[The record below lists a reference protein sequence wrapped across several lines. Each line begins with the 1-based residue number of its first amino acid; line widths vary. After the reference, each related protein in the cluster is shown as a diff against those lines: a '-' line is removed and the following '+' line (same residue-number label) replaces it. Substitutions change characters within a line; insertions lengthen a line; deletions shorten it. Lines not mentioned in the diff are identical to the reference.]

1 MRISINPV
9 KLNYLNNCPVFEN
22 MKFSTTQID
31 AFLTLEKTLRFS
43 LAAKRCH
50 VSTSAFS
57 QIISRLEEAVGARL
71 FDRSTRY
78 VALTPEGET
87 FLLGA
92 KRIASEI
99 DATMN
104 ELRARVAGRS
114 GQITIAATPSPCVSW
129 LPNLLRQF
137 QNEYP
142 GIALKLRDATRSEER
157 RVGKEC
163 VSTCRLR
170 GSPYH

>member
-71 FDRSTRY
+71 FARSTRY
-78 VALTPEGET
+78 VELTPEVET
-87 FLLGA
+87 YLRGA
-92 KRIASEI
+92 KRMASEI
-99 DATMN
+99 DATLN
-104 ELRARVAGRS
+104 ELRARVEVRS
-114 GQITIAATPSPCVSW
+114 GHKTIAAPQTHCVYW
-129 LPNLLRQF
+129 LAK
-137 QNEYP
+137 
-142 GIALKLRDATRSEER
+142 ITR
-157 RVGKEC
+157 KFK
-163 VSTCRLR
+163 
-170 GSPYH
+170 